1 MGVKDIEAAI
11 TQLSLKD
18 VAKLA
23 NWLTDYQAELWD
35 RQIEEDLAAG
45 RLDAL
50 LAEVEKEHTAGLT
63 QPL

>member
-45 RLDAL
+45 RLDTL
-50 LAEVEKEHTAGLT
+50 LAEVEREHAAGLT

>member
-11 TQLSLKD
+11 TQLPLKD
-18 VAKLA
+18 VAQLA

-50 LAEVEKEHTAGLT
+50 LAEVEREHAAGLT